1 MSTTNT
7 TIRRISWL
15 ATIAF
20 LGWFAFEAFHWT
32 VNHVYVPPGKS
43 LLLRYKGPLLFG
55 GGTSPQPGRLASLEK
70 MEVGVMEEM
79 VGPGRH
85 FYCPLWWERTLVDD
99 VVVEPGEIAIVT
111 SLVGDDLVAATD
123 QQSTDNQFLVEGELG
138 NTTVKG
144 MLRRVYGPGRYRVN
158 PYAYKVDK
166 IKTQKDASGT
176 QTKHSGWV
184 SIGTGHVGVV
194 TNQTDNPKTGAK
206 KGIQPQP
213 LPPGLYAVNPREQQ
227 IDAIEI
233 GYREKTIQT
242 ALKHDA
248 SGQLLLDESGEP
260 QMADNAGGI
269 AFPSKDGFTIHM
281 DFTAIWGI
289 MPEQAPRVV
298 EFSGNVDAVEQR
310 VVVPLIESICRNE
323 GSKLGAVELLVGE
336 TREHFQDETTLQFE
350 TRLKETGV
358 ALQYGLVRHIYIPRD
373 VRIPI
378 QQRYLADELT
388 LTRDQEQLT
397 AKIEADL
404 REQERTVELET
415 ERIVVETE
423 KLVAEK
429 QAEGKKTA
437 AETRAETTKLVATG
451 GDRNAGRSGRRR
463 ADADGGSESG
473 TVQTRGGGFRNGR
486 GVQPVGLRDRTS
498 RRPPIADALRWGR
511 DILDRSEGFQRD
523 DAGSSG
529 EPADQEGERQ
539 TGHRSAGSVTVYSM
553 ECGISIPP
561 SVLPHN
567 ISRQAEWTPCG
578 GGRDETTA
586 CPFRLPPGDKSGFV
600 RSRARSKRL
609 STTAYCVRG
618 SDAMALC
625 SP

>member
-1 MSTTNT
+1 MTQTNSTV
-7 TIRRISWL
+7 RRISWL
-15 ATIAF
+15 ATLAF
-20 LGWFAFEAFHWT
+20 LGWIGFEAFQWT
-32 VNHVYVPPGKS
+32 VNHFYVPPGKS
-43 LLLRYKGPLLFG
+43 LLLRYKGPLVFG
-55 GGTSPQPGRLASLEK
+55 SGVSPKPGRLASLET

-111 SLVGDDLVAATD
+111 SLVGDDLVAAVD

-144 MLRRVYGPGRYRVN
+144 MLRRIYGPGRYRVN

-184 SIGTGHVGVV
+184 VIGTGHVGVV
-194 TNQTDNPKTGAK
+194 TNQTDNPQTGAK

-213 LPPGLYAVNPREQQ
+213 LPPGIYAVNPREQQ
-227 IDAIEI
+227 IDVIEI

-242 ALKHDA
+242 ALKLDA

-260 QMADNAGGI
+260 QMAENAGGI

-358 ALQYGLVRHIYIPRD
+358 ALQYGLVRHIYIPRE

-437 AETRAETTKLVATG
+437 AETKAETTKLIAAIDRQTAELEREATVMLGEADAEAQTLMEEAKAGRFQLAVAAFGTGEAFNQWVFATG
-451 GDRNAGRSGRRR
+451 LPDDIELQMLYAGEGTFWTDLKGFSETMLGRQ
-463 ADADGGSESG
+463 AGQQTKKEKSDA
-473 TVQTRGGGFRNGR
+473 
-486 GVQPVGLRDRTS
+486 S
-498 RRPPIADALRWGR
+498 RRSPI
-511 DILDRSEGFQRD
+511 
-523 DAGSSG
+523 
-529 EPADQEGERQ
+529 
-539 TGHRSAGSVTVYSM
+539 
-553 ECGISIPP
+553 P
-561 SVLPHN
+561 SQP
-567 ISRQAEWTPCG
+567 E
-578 GGRDETTA
+578 
-586 CPFRLPPGDKSGFV
+586 K
-600 RSRARSKRL
+600 
-609 STTAYCVRG
+609 
-618 SDAMALC
+618 
-625 SP
+625 

>member
-1 MSTTNT
+1 MRTTNT

-15 ATIAF
+15 ATVAF

-55 GGTSPQPGRLASLEK
+55 GGTAPQPGRLASLEK

-85 FYCPLWWERTLVDD
+85 FFCPLWWERTLVED

-111 SLVGDDLVAATD
+111 SLVGDDLVAAND

-184 SIGTGHVGVV
+184 AIGTGHVGVV

-227 IDAIEI
+227 IDVIEI

-437 AETRAETTKLVATG
+437 AETRAETTKLVAAI
-451 GDRNAGRSGRRR
+451 DRKTAELEREATVMLGE
-463 ADADGGSESG
+463 ADADAQTLMEEAKAGRFKLAVAAFGTGEAFNQWVFATGLPDDLQLQMLYAGEGTFWTDLKGFSETMLG
-473 TVQTRGGGFRNGR
+473 
-486 GVQPVGLRDRTS
+486 
-498 RRPPIADALRWGR
+498 
-511 DILDRSEGFQRD
+511 
-523 DAGSSG
+523 
-529 EPADQEGERQ
+529 
-539 TGHRSAGSVTVYSM
+539 
-553 ECGISIPP
+553 
-561 SVLPHN
+561 
-567 ISRQAEWTPCG
+567 RQASQQSKKENAQS
-578 GGRDETTA
+578 ETNRPA
-586 CPFRLPPGDKSGFV
+586 SSRPV
-600 RSRARSKRL
+600 R
-609 STTAYCVRG
+609 
-618 SDAMALC
+618 
-625 SP
+625 